1 MRVLHMDP
9 YVICDFFV
17 VYTYIHMHTYIHIH
31 EMNQVNFRRNIW
43 IKINLCFEIF
53 ANQYLINNLGVI
65 ISYLKEGF

>member
-31 EMNQVNFRRNIW
+31 EMNQVNFRRNI
-43 IKINLCFEIF
+43 
-53 ANQYLINNLGVI
+53 
-65 ISYLKEGF
+65 